1 MKITDLSERV
11 QVFHAI
17 HNEEADGEFT
27 ITYKPGGW
35 FWARITPKSYTEKGG
50 RSQAETYQNRYEV
63 VMHMHDVSH
72 TGHAYVSRLG
82 WKHKLLDIYTPWLE
96 TQCMSYVT
104 GLATAKTGENNH
116 G

>member
-11 QVFHAI
+11 QVFQAI
-17 HNEEADGEFT
+17 HGQEKDGEFT

-35 FWARITPKSYTEKGG
+35 FWARIYPKSHTEKVAA
-50 RSQAETYQNRYEV
+50 SQAETYQNHYEV
-63 VMHMHDVSH
+63 VMRKDDICH
-72 TGHAYVSRLG
+72 TGHAYVRRLR

-104 GLATAKTGENNH
+104 GLAKAKTGENNN